1 MEEEVKDIG
10 FPIGDIDQVQ
20 MGVFF
25 LEPSGLIQTVEPLLT
40 FFFGDGTIFTCLFFP
55 KRFAGSF
62 PDLMMG
68 KA

>member
-25 LEPSGLIQTVEPLLT
+25 LKLSGSIQAVEPLLT
-40 FFFGDGTIFTCLFFP
+40 FFFGDGTLFTGLFFP

>member
-10 FPIGDIDQVQ
+10 FPIGDIDQMQ

-25 LEPSGLIQTVEPLLT
+25 LEPSGLIQAVEPLLT
-40 FFFGDGTIFTCLFFP
+40 FFFGDGTIFTGMFLP
-55 KRFAGSF
+55 KAFAGSF
-62 PDLMMG
+62 PDLMIS